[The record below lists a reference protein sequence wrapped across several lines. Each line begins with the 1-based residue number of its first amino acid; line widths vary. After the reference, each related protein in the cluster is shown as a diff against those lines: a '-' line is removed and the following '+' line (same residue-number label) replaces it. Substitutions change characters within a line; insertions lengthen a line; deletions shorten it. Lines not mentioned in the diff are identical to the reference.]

1 MQTVTKQKK
10 GKITM
15 TFNDILTKLNDVM
28 YTYVLIIMLIGAGVY
43 FTVRTRGVQFR
54 LLKDGLKSM
63 LDKAEKDESGKKNV
77 SSFQAL
83 MISTASRVGTG
94 NIAGIATAIA
104 TGGPGAVFWMWIMAL
119 VGGASAF
126 IESTLAQVYK
136 VRQNGQ
142 FRGGPSYYMERAL
155 GKRWMGILF
164 SILLIICFAYGFN
177 GLQAYNMSSTL
188 EYYIADYSNTIW
200 PMVVGIVL
208 AVATGLI
215 IWGGVH
221 RIGFISSVIV
231 PVMAVLYIL
240 IGLVTMIMNIDQLP
254 RVFAVIFEG
263 AFDFQAIAGGFAGSA
278 VVIGIKRGLFSN
290 EAGMGSAPNAS
301 ASAEVDHPVKQGL
314 VQVISVF
321 IDTILICSSTA
332 MMLLVSG
339 VEGKSGVLDGIPYV
353 QAAISSNV
361 GQWGIHF
368 ITFSI
373 FAFAFSSVIGNYFYA
388 ESNILFIKNSKVVLN
403 LFRATCVLAVFLGAQ
418 ADFSLV
424 WNIADVT
431 MGFMAIVNI
440 IAIFLLGKVAF
451 KVLDDYEKQKKEGK
465 NPVFYEDEVGLT
477 GTVWTREK

>member
-1 MQTVTKQKK
+1 
-10 GKITM
+10 
-15 TFNDILTKLNDVM
+15 M
-28 YTYVLIIMLIGAGVY
+28 YTYVLIILLVGVGIY
-43 FTVRTRGVQFR
+43 FTIRTKGVQFR
-54 LLKDGLKSM
+54 LLKDGLRSM
-63 LDKAEKDESGKKNV
+63 LNKAEKDDSGNKKV

-104 TGGPGAVFWMWIMAL
+104 AGGPGAVFWMWVMAL
-119 VGGASAF
+119 IGGASAF
-126 IESTLAQVYK
+126 VESTLAQVYK
-136 VRQNGQ
+136 VKQDGQ
-142 FRGGPSYYMERAL
+142 YRGGPSYYMERAL
-155 GKRWMGILF
+155 GKRWLGVLF
-164 SILLIICFAYGFN
+164 SVLLIICFAYGFN
-177 GLQAYNMSSTL
+177 GLQSYNMSSTL

-200 PMVVGIVL
+200 PVVVGVIL
-208 AVATGLI
+208 AIATGLV

-231 PVMAVLYIL
+231 PIMAALYIL
-240 IGLVTMIMNIDQLP
+240 IGLVTMLLNLDQLP
-254 RVFAVIFEG
+254 RVFAIIFEG
-263 AFDFQAIAGGFAGSA
+263 AFDVQAIAGGFAGSA

-301 ASAEVDHPVKQGL
+301 ASADVDHPVKQGM

-339 VEGKSGVLDGIPYV
+339 VEGRSGVLDGIPYV

-373 FAFAFSSVIGNYFYA
+373 FTFAYTSVIGNYYYA
-388 ESNILFIKNSKVVLN
+388 ESNILFIKNNKVVLFI
-403 LFRATCVLAVFLGAQ
+403 FRATCVLAVFLGAL

-424 WNIADVT
+424 WNIADIT
-431 MGFMAIVNI
+431 MGLMAVVNI

-451 KVLDDYEKQKKEGK
+451 KVLDHYEQQKKNGR

-477 GTVWTREK
+477 GTVWTKDKE

>member
-1 MQTVTKQKK
+1 M
-10 GKITM
+10 IY
-15 TFNDILTKLNDVM
+15 FNDFLTSLNNLM
-28 YTYVLIIMLIGAGVY
+28 YTYILIILLIGAGVY
-43 FTVRTRGVQFR
+43 FSVRTRFVQFR
-54 LLKDGLKSM
+54 LLGDGLRSM
-63 LDKAEKDESGKKNV
+63 LGKTGKDDNGRKKV

-104 TGGPGAVFWMWIMAL
+104 AGGPGAVFWMWVMAL

-136 VRQNGQ
+136 TRENGQ

-177 GLQAYNMSSTL
+177 GLQAFNMSSTL
-188 EYYIADYSNTIW
+188 EYYITDYSNTIW
-200 PMVVGIVL
+200 PMVVGLVL
-208 AVATGLI
+208 AVATGLV

-221 RIGFISSVIV
+221 RIGFISSVVV
-231 PVMAVLYIL
+231 PIMALLYIA
-240 IGLVTMIMNIDQLP
+240 IGLITMIMNLDKLP
-254 RVFAVIFEG
+254 GVFAVIFES
-263 AFDFQAIAGGFAGSA
+263 AFDFRAMAGGFAGSA

-301 ASAEVDHPVKQGL
+301 ASAEVAHPVQQGL

-339 VEGKSGVLDGIPYV
+339 VEGISGEFDGIPFV
-353 QAAISSNV
+353 QAAIRSNI
-361 GQWGIHF
+361 GDIGIHF

-388 ESNILFIKNSKVVLN
+388 ESNILFIKNSKVLLN
-403 LFRATCVLAVFLGAQ
+403 LFRCTCVLAVFLGAQ

-440 IAIFLLGKVAF
+440 FAIFMLGKIAF
-451 KVLDDYEKQKKEGK
+451 KVLDHYEAQKKAGK
-465 NPVFYEDEVGLT
+465 DPVFYEDEVGLT
-477 GTVWTREK
+477 GTVWTREKE